1 MCAEVCPKKAILF
14 VPEHTLG
21 QVHRLMSALEYVH
34 LQEVEYL
41 EHGVKK
47 TLQYA
52 DIGDGN

>member
-1 MCAEVCPKKAILF
+1 